1 MTSADVDRT
10 ILAPD
15 RIASGRR
22 WATLAWALLV
32 FLLVSNIPLFLCM
45 PLNDDAALYDVQ
57 ASNLVRGGV
66 LYRDIFEPNL
76 PGMIWLQVLIRLV
89 LGPSSVALRAA
100 DLAFLAAAIWLLGR
114 WVKHGGGSSA
124 ALAGASFACVLYYLS
139 TSEWCHCQRD
149 VWLLLPGLVGLTLR
163 CRQIDRLRTAARQGT
178 QTRSASER
186 EQSPAAP
193 LESAPAHGAS
203 EGASGH
209 ARLRVGLVSTPTA
222 NGMPLAGLWALCEGL
237 CWGAGVW
244 IKPMIVVPAACCW
257 ILSALFVGSWRQSLV
272 DLIGLL
278 LGGLVIGGLGV
289 AWLIWSGA
297 WPYFLATWV
306 DWNPRYVAAGRE
318 NWTLVRYAA
327 MHFRFFPWQLIHLAA
342 VPVAAATVIHA
353 LRTGWTSRKAEKP
366 KSREVEKSRGGAAE
380 VSDFSAS
387 RPFNFST
394 SPLLAAFYVAWL
406 IQSYAL
412 QHLFDYVHTAEVL
425 LAIAVLAGVPCRWRS
440 WSLII
445 AGFLAVALVI
455 SPAVRFERLARWSQC
470 LLQGPSPELYDR
482 LRLLSM
488 TDWRDLDRVGQ
499 YVSGLG
505 LRDRELTCFHNGLVH
520 LYSLT
525 GNRPSTRYVFLES
538 LSVYFPDRHR
548 VLLHALSA
556 SPQRYVVSDIRALGV
571 RGETFCP
578 EGSQAARVR
587 FPPPLRDAFPW
598 SQPVVFRAGRYLVH
612 RVEGPLGT
620 LERRAGWPASREPS
634 EPRHPPVS
642 AGTKQTMETSSP

>member
-1 MTSADVDRT
+1 MTSVDVDRT
-10 ILAPD
+10 VLTPD
-15 RIASGRR
+15 RIASGRH

-76 PGMIWLQVLIRLV
+76 PGMIWLQALIRFV

-124 ALAGASFACVLYYLS
+124 ALAGAAFACVLYYLS

-163 CRQIDRLRTAARQGT
+163 RRQIERLRAAARH
-178 QTRSASER
+178 S
-186 EQSPAAP
+186 
-193 LESAPAHGAS
+193 
-203 EGASGH
+203 
-209 ARLRVGLVSTPTA
+209 RLQVRLAFTPTA
-222 NGMPLAGLWALCEGL
+222 NGMTLAGLWALSEGL

-244 IKPMIVVPAACCW
+244 IKPMIVLPAACCW

-297 WPYFLATWV
+297 WPYFLATLV
-306 DWNPRYVAAGRE
+306 EWNPRYVAAGRE

-342 VPVAAATVIHA
+342 VPVAATSVIHA
-353 LRTGWTSRKAEKP
+353 LRTGWKSRK
-366 KSREVEKSRGGAAE
+366 VEKWKSQNVEESRGGTAE
-380 VSDFSAS
+380 VCDFSTF

-425 LAIAVLAGVPCRWRS
+425 LAIAVLAGVPCRRQSWR
-440 WSLII
+440 LII

-470 LLQGPSPELYDR
+470 VLQGPSPELYDR

-488 TDWRDLDRVGQ
+488 TDWRDLDRVRH

-556 SPQRYVVSDIRALGV
+556 SPQRYVVSDIRALGAKV
-571 RGETFCP
+571 RGETFCR
-578 EGSQAARVR
+578 EGSQAAPVR

-620 LERRAGWPASREPS
+620 LERQAGWPASREPS
-634 EPRHPPVS
+634 ERRHPPVN
-642 AGTKQTMETSSP
+642 AGTKRTTETSSP